1 MYRYLIER
9 RFIKL
14 QDIDNVTYI
23 VNYDKPI
30 FYIYIIHISQSRQF
44 FLFLSITVACYML
57 ARVSDLS
64 YIHSLVSRYI
74 NFILYS

>member
-23 VNYDKPI
+23 VNYDKLI
-30 FYIYIIHISQSRQF
+30 FYIYIHISQSRQF
-44 FLFLSITVACYML
+44 FFFYL
-57 ARVSDLS
+57 
-64 YIHSLVSRYI
+64 
-74 NFILYS
+74 